1 MQKNKMFNF
10 DYSYLSLPNQFYSIT
25 ESNIFP
31 NPEAILI
38 NKKLCN
44 ILNLSINSKEDLAS
58 LILGKKPLNTSFSQ
72 LQSAH

>member
-31 NPEAILI
+31 NPEDGGQAPFTIWKQAIKSGLF
-38 NKKLCN
+38 KE
-44 ILNLSINSKEDLAS
+44 LSTINS
-58 LILGKKPLNTSFSQ
+58 LGL
-72 LQSAH
+72 LRRI